1 MSHPDRG
8 GSFLL
13 RSNKVPVGESPQG
26 SYINNQGDRKM
37 KKLKVIKPFYD
48 KKEAKYVYPEKQP
61 TIDREDKRAA
71 QLIAAGVAEEY
82 AEAAEQADATPA
94 EEKPPKK
101 GGKK

>member
-1 MSHPDRG
+1 
-8 GSFLL
+8 
-13 RSNKVPVGESPQG
+13 
-26 SYINNQGDRKM
+26 M

-82 AEAAEQADATPA
+82 VEATEHADVAPSEEPEQEAPA

>member
-1 MSHPDRG
+1 
-8 GSFLL
+8 
-13 RSNKVPVGESPQG
+13 
-26 SYINNQGDRKM
+26 M

-48 KKEAKYVYPEKQP
+48 KKEGKYVYPEKQP

-71 QLIAAGVAEEY
+71 ELIAAGVAEEY
-82 AEAAEQADATPA
+82 AEAAEQPASAPAEEPEQEAPA

>member
-1 MSHPDRG
+1 
-8 GSFLL
+8 
-13 RSNKVPVGESPQG
+13 
-26 SYINNQGDRKM
+26 M

-48 KKEAKYVYPEKQP
+48 KKEDKYVYPEKQP

-82 AEAAEQADATPA
+82 AEAAEQEAPA